1 MASSGSGAEAAVTA
15 RLPLAWLL
23 LVAVLAAAPAR
34 ASDCRAGRLYLT
46 IDTGWSRE
54 AEEIAGIL
62 SARGIRAT
70 LFVADEPTHRGDRQ
84 LEHGWAEFWQARAA
98 EGHVFASHTLR
109 HWYFTA
115 DPAQGRVRYVSRR
128 RGEGSEIL
136 DQAALC
142 RELSAPIERLRAMVP
157 DAVVLP
163 LWRAPGGIVTANA
176 VAMARGCGL
185 VHQGWTSGG
194 FLGDELPADAHPNAA
209 LLARNLRS
217 IRAGEVLVMHWGVR
231 SRTEPFARILPALLD
246 GLLARGFCF
255 DTLPPEGMRR

>member
-1 MASSGSGAEAAVTA
+1 ML
-15 RLPLAWLL
+15 R
-23 LVAVLAAAPAR
+23 
-34 ASDCRAGRLYLT
+34 
-46 IDTGWSRE
+46 
-54 AEEIAGIL
+54 
-62 SARGIRAT
+62 ARGIRAT

-84 LEHGWAEFWQARAA
+84 LERGWTEFWQARAA

-115 DPAQGRVRYVSRR
+115 DPAEGRVRYVSRR
-128 RGEGSEIL
+128 QGEGAEIL

-185 VHQGWTSGG
+185 VHQGWTPGG